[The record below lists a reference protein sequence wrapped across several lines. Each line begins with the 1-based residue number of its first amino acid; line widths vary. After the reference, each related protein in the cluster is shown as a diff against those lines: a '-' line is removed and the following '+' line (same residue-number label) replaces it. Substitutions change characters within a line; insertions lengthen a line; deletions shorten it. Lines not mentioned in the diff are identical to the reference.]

1 MIRSYPLLSLFIWM
15 PFVLFAQ
22 ESEEYNALQ
31 NNLKTGWNT
40 WSTYSMGQH
49 VLLPSGAALNLGL
62 HKSSKNTDGFVNR
75 FFVNKAANGWREP
88 IVKPGYHSYSG
99 DYTSMEVEYRKV
111 KLKVESA
118 AYGNDLYLLI
128 TPLELDEEYA
138 STLLVEGGLLWNR
151 PGKISREE
159 DALTI
164 TTPDQKLEFRSS
176 APLSHHPFFNTL
188 SPFLAIELSG
198 AVGISSTTTDL
209 AAIRKK
215 VTEKRNDYEAY
226 LKQFGKLAEAY
237 AGMAA
242 GLGWNTIYDPVQDRV
257 FSTVDRQWN
266 INRGGYVF
274 FGWDNFF
281 MAHMIG
287 LDAPELAMANAVEAL
302 REATADG
309 FVSNL
314 SQGNGRKAWDRSQPP
329 VGGLACWDIYQK
341 HPHRWFLEMVYPRL
355 LRWNEWWLENRLN
368 GDLLSWGS
376 DPAQNPFHDKV
387 YHNLRAAML
396 ETGIDDSPMYLDAQF
411 DPEKNLMEMHD
422 VGLNAMYIADCRV
435 LAKMADVL
443 GQSEDAQR
451 LRERADRLQQQ
462 IQALW
467 HEENQLFQ
475 NYDLIQE
482 AFSDRISPTSF
493 YPLLAR
499 TASSEQAQSMV
510 SNHLLNEEEFWG
522 EWVLPSIAKNDP
534 LFPKQR
540 YWKGAIWAPMN
551 FLVYLGMRDYPELKN
566 ARKALVDKSV
576 DLFVRNWT
584 EQGFVCEN
592 YSPIDGTCTEP
603 QLNSSPWYTWGG
615 LLALIGLMEEGY
627 YD

>member
-1 MIRSYPLLSLFIWM
+1 M
-15 PFVLFAQ
+15 
-22 ESEEYNALQ
+22 
-31 NNLKTGWNT
+31 
-40 WSTYSMGQH
+40 
-49 VLLPSGAALNLGL
+49 
-62 HKSSKNTDGFVNR
+62 
-75 FFVNKAANGWREP
+75 
-88 IVKPGYHSYSG
+88 
-99 DYTSMEVEYRKV
+99 EYRKV
-111 KLKVESA
+111 KLRIESA

-128 TPLELDEEYA
+128 TPLELDEEYT

-151 PGKISREE
+151 PGQISREE

-176 APLSHHPFFNTL
+176 APLSNHPFFNTL

-198 AVGISSTTTDL
+198 AVGISSTTTNL
-209 AAIRKK
+209 AAIQKK

-226 LKQFGKLAEAY
+226 LKQFGKLTEAY

-341 HPHRWFLEMVYPRL
+341 HPHQWFLEMVYPRL

-376 DPAQNPFHDKV
+376 NPAQNPFHDKV
-387 YHNLRAAML
+387 YHNLQAAML

-451 LRERADRLQQQ
+451 LRKRADRLQQYL
-462 IQALW
+462 QALW
-467 HEENQLFQ
+467 NEGNQLFQ
-475 NYDLIQE
+475 NYDLIQNT
-482 AFSDRISPTSF
+482 FSDRISPTSF
-493 YPLLAR
+493 YPLLTR

-540 YWKGAIWAPMN
+540 YWKGAIWPPMN
-551 FLVYLGMRDYPELKN
+551 FLVYLGMRDYPELKD

-615 LLALIGLMEEGY
+615 LLALMGLMEEGY